1 MGWTPQSLNPL
12 ETTKPETTN
21 SGAVSADGKRT
32 LPDNYTDA
40 ERELKRYRA
49 PAAMVVAAVDGTV
62 TYLKTRSLAKEEKE
76 QGETAIATVL
86 YEEGLALSGR
96 LLLLLWII
104 TVLAS
109 RAVEFFENRRREAE
123 ARRNAPPVLTIT
135 NSSPVKHGT

>member
-1 MGWTPQSLNPL
+1 MPSLNPSAAT
-12 ETTKPETTN
+12 EQREKERPT
-21 SGAVSADGKRT
+21 SGSVDSEGKRT

-49 PAAMVVAAVDGTV
+49 PAAMVVAAIDGTV
-62 TYLKTRSLAKEEKE
+62 TYLKTRPLAVAEKE

-109 RAVEFFENRRREAE
+109 RAVEFFENRKREAE
-123 ARRNAPPVLTIT
+123 ARRNALPTLTLT
-135 NSSPVKHGT
+135 NSSPARMP

>member
-1 MGWTPQSLNPL
+1 MGYPSPILKSLEP
-12 ETTKPETTN
+12 TTEPKSSAN
-21 SGAVSADGKRT
+21 VSADGKRV

-49 PAAMVVAAVDGTV
+49 PAAMVVQAVDGTV
-62 TYLKTRSLAKEEKE
+62 SYLKTRPLAKEEKE

-109 RAVEFFENRRREAE
+109 RAVEFFENRKREAE
-123 ARRNAPPVLTIT
+123 AKRMTPLSLAATAVQRVP
-135 NSSPVKHGT
+135 